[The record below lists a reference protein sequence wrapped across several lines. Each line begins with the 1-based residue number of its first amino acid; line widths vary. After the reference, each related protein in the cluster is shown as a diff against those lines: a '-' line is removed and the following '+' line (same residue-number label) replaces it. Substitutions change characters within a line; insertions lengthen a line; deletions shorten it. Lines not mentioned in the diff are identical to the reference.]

1 MNQKNSGGTYY
12 DKHSTVVILLI
23 CSYGIKIRTLKP
35 KICINLLNTSFDEHY
50 KVVLGVETR
59 I

>member
-35 KICINLLNTSFDEHY
+35 KICINLLNISLNEHY
-50 KVVLGVETR
+50 LKGIGR
-59 I
+59 

>member
-1 MNQKNSGGTYY
+1 MNQENSGGTYY

-23 CSYGIKIRTLKP
+23 CSYGIKIRTMKP
-35 KICINLLNTSFDEHY
+35 KIGINLLNTSLNEHY
-50 KVVLGVETR
+50 QGVLGVETR